1 VAPTVQQVRLAL
13 WIRRWT
19 KEWKMDVRLQD
30 VTNNFTAL
38 DIVGPASRDLM
49 KNVTGKTMSPSEF
62 PSFAYRVSIT
72 QF

>member
-1 VAPTVQQVRLAL
+1 
-13 WIRRWT
+13 
-19 KEWKMDVRLQD
+19 MDVRLQD

-38 DIVGPASRDLM
+38 DIVGPASRALM

-62 PSFAYRVSIT
+62 PSFAYRVSISIT